1 MPPSSP
7 TVANWALGRRLRE
20 VREEN
25 GLTSGAASKLIG
37 VTSAYLSEV
46 EHGKKTLAPDKLDTL
61 MVEYGIEAAEAE
73 ELRVLRE
80 QAVQRGWWAKYS
92 GIFGNDLLR
101 FFGFEHGA
109 EEVHAYDSGVM
120 NGLLQT
126 EDYARAISE
135 ASTGN
140 LRLAEV
146 DRRVTCRMTRQRRLA
161 GNDPLRF
168 NIVMAEAVLR
178 QEIGGPDV
186 LKAQLEHILA
196 LVDGYPD
203 TLDLRIVPFS
213 ARGHEAMGGS
223 AFYLMTF
230 PNGRLPTVLWQ
241 ETVTSTNL
249 IIDAMTVREYAIAH
263 TAATQAALGREESR
277 ALIKK
282 ISTEVSR

>member
-1 MPPSSP
+1 MPPNSP

-20 VREEN
+20 IREEA
-25 GLTSGAASKLIG
+25 GLASGAASKLIG
-37 VTSAYLSEV
+37 VTSAYLSEA
-46 EHGKKTLAPDKLDTL
+46 EHGKKTLALEKLDTL
-61 MVEYGIEAAEAE
+61 MAEYGIEDAEAQ
-73 ELRVLRE
+73 ELRALRE

-92 GIFGNDLLR
+92 GIFSNDLLR

-109 EEVHAYDSGVM
+109 EAVHAYDSGVI

-126 EDYARAISE
+126 EDYAQAISE

-146 DRRVTCRMTRQRRLA
+146 DRRVSCRMTRQLRLT
-161 GNDPLRF
+161 GEDPLRF
-168 NIVMAEAVLR
+168 NVVMSEAVLR

-196 LVDGYPD
+196 LIDKHPD
-203 TLDLRIVPFS
+203 TLDVRIVPFS
-213 ARGHEAMGGS
+213 ASGHEAMGGS

-241 ETVTSTNL
+241 ETVTSTHL
-249 IIDAMTVREYAIAH
+249 IIDPIMVREYAIAH
-263 TAATQAALGREESR
+263 TAATQAALNREESR
-277 ALIKK
+277 TLIKK
-282 ISTEVSR
+282 VSTELPR